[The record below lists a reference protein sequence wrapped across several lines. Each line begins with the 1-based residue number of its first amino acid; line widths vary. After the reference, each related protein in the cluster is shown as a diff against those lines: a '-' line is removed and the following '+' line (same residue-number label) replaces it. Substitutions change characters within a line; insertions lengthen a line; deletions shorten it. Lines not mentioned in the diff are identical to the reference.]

1 MGSELRGRLV
11 SVTGVF
17 GLVLLSTGPAVAQL
31 RVGVATVDI
40 TPPAGVRMYG
50 YGARGPN
57 VSTGIHDPLY
67 AKAIVLSDGE
77 RTTAWVTMDLG
88 YADKPLTR
96 DVRASVSATLGLDDV
111 FLSSSHTHSGPAFVE
126 DFPSTAQPWVEDLRR
141 KVTMA
146 IVEAHD
152 SLVPA
157 QLGVGWGQVDVGH
170 NRRRVRAD
178 GTVEMF
184 WENRRGIPTSPVD
197 KSVAVVAFDE
207 PAGAPIATLIN
218 LAIHPVVLG
227 PENLEYSADYP
238 GAMMAWVEAHG
249 GGQAMFL
256 QGAAG
261 DINPFWDKT
270 PLADGAYEQM
280 RQMGSREA
288 STLSLPMKSCSVSSP

>member
-1 MGSELRGRLV
+1 MRRLV

-17 GLVLLSTGPAVAQL
+17 GLVLLATGPAVAQL

-57 VSTGIHDPLY
+57 VSTGVHDPLY

-96 DVRASVSATLGLDDV
+96 DVRASVSATLAVDDV
-111 FLSSSHTHSGPAFVE
+111 FLSSSHTHSGPAFVQ

-146 IVEAHD
+146 IVEAHG

-157 QLGVGWGQVDVGH
+157 RLGVGWGQVDVGH

-178 GTVEMF
+178 TRPQPQPHHLDFLLRPQVVVG
-184 WENRRGIPTSPVD
+184 NALR
-197 KSVAVVAFDE
+197 AVLQLLD
-207 PAGAPIATLIN
+207 
-218 LAIHPVVLG
+218 
-227 PENLEYSADYP
+227 PEI
-238 GAMMAWVEAHG
+238 V
-249 GGQAMFL
+249 
-256 QGAAG
+256 
-261 DINPFWDKT
+261 
-270 PLADGAYEQM
+270 
-280 RQMGSREA
+280 
-288 STLSLPMKSCSVSSP
+288 